1 MTSLYLSYY
10 NKDTDR
16 LELMNSY
23 VSEALL
29 YSHYIRS
36 LPILM
41 LNGLESGIYRT
52 ECMMRG
58 LPLRI
63 TTVEPGEQVSLG
75 TCYILHLS
83 NEYPDFNDNSEV
95 WVCTST

>member
-1 MTSLYLSYY
+1 MTSLCLSYY

-23 VSEALL
+23 VSEDLL

-41 LNGLESGIYRT
+41 LSGPESGIYRT

-58 LPLRI
+58 LSLRV
-63 TTVEPGEQVSLG
+63 TTVEPSEKVSIG
-75 TCYILHLS
+75 SCYILHSS
-83 NEYPDFNDNSEV
+83 NEYPDFNDDGYV
-95 WVCTST
+95 WITR